1 MRAPPLVATVVA
13 ITACADAAGPPRA
26 VAPVVTSVTVAA
38 NPHNVLSAV
47 VSVKLT
53 NADSV
58 AVRFRLANVAS
69 APESV
74 TPAVETLSDS
84 VAIPVLGMLADK
96 RYVLNAIAYWSDGK
110 VISGDF
116 EFTTGSLPGDL
127 PQYIASGP
135 DPSPGFIVFA
145 AGVYG
150 IVIDN
155 LGRVVWYRRFP
166 YGPGLN
172 FMVQPD
178 GHYAARPS
186 TPDPGDMETWIEL
199 DPLGNI
205 TRTLGCANGLVP
217 RPHDLIS
224 KPEGD
229 YWLLCDETRTM
240 DLSSYGGFSNAVVTG
255 TAVQHLDAA
264 GKLLFQWSPFEHFA
278 ITDGSPDD
286 RKGTTVNWTHGNGL
300 EFDLDGNLLVSFRNL
315 SEITKID
322 VATGAVIWRMGGRRN
337 EFTFQNSTSPA
348 FSGQHSVRVSSTGEL
363 TILDNTGTPG
373 ESRAEHY
380 TIDAASRTAR
390 LTHYYSPS
398 PHVVTLIGGSVQR
411 LNGGRTLV
419 SFGTAGRVV
428 EYDADGVVKWTID
441 GNPGYV
447 FRAQRILSLYAPGV
461 GTAR

>member
-1 MRAPPLVATVVA
+1 MRILPRVATLVA
-13 ITACADAAGPPRA
+13 ITACADAAGPRA

-47 VSVKLT
+47 VSVKVT
-53 NADSV
+53 GADSV
-58 AVRFRLANVAS
+58 AVRFRLANGPS
-69 APESV
+69 TSET
-74 TPAVETLSDS
+74 TPAAEPQSDS
-84 VAIPVLGMLADK
+84 VTIPVLGMLADK
-96 RYVLNAIAYWSDGK
+96 RYLLNAVAWWSNGK
-110 VISGDF
+110 VIGDDID
-116 EFTTGSLPGDL
+116 FTTGSLPPDL
-127 PQYIASGP
+127 PQYAASGA
-135 DPSPGFIVFA
+135 DPSPGFVVFA

-155 LGRVVWYRRFP
+155 LGRIVWYRRFP

-172 FMVQPD
+172 FMAQPD

-186 TPDPGDMETWIEL
+186 TPDPGGPATWLEL

-224 KPEGD
+224 KREGD
-229 YWLLCDETRTM
+229 YWLLCDESRTM
-240 DLSSYGGFSNAVVTG
+240 DLSEVGGLSNAVVTG
-255 TAVQHLDAA
+255 TAVQHLDSA
-264 GKLLFQWSPFEHFA
+264 GNLLFQWSPFEHFA

-286 RKGTTVNWTHGNGL
+286 LKGTKVNWTHGNGL
-300 EFDLDGNLLVSFRNL
+300 EFDTDGNLLVSFRNL
-315 SEITKID
+315 NEITKID

-337 EFTFQNSTSPA
+337 QFTFSGSSSPA
-348 FSGQHSVRVSSTGEL
+348 FSGQHGVRVSATGEVA
-363 TILDNTGTPG
+363 ILDNIGTPG

-380 TIDAASRTAR
+380 AIDAASHTAR
-390 LTHYYSPS
+390 LTRYYSPL

-411 LNGGRTLV
+411 LDGGRTLV

-428 EYDADGVVKWTID
+428 EYDAAGAVKWTID